1 MTTGVLISI
10 PLLAAFG
17 AILVLDTVRERI
29 ATWFSDRR
37 KIARKI
43 RQLERKVESLSRE
56 NEALRRQT
64 RRQHTQI
71 MAQMYETEKLQK
83 DLERKDKLLSQRW
96 SDSTSK
102 TLEA

>member
-10 PLLAAFG
+10 PILAFFS
-17 AILVLDTVRERI
+17 AILALDTVWERI
-29 ATWFSDRR
+29 STWFSNKQQNVR
-37 KIARKI
+37 KIS
-43 RQLERKVESLSRE
+43 QLERKVESLARE
-56 NEALRRQT
+56 NEKLKRQN